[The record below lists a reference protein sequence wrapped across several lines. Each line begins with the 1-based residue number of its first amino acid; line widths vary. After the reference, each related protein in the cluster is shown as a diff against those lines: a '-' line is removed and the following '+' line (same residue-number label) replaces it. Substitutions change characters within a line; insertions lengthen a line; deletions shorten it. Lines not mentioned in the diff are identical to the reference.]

1 MILTEPYTLAIIL
14 FISLILLEM
23 GSYIGK
29 EWGADAKT
37 RRIEDLERQ
46 VEALKEINREQRAEI
61 NNIVSALRTGDKP
74 IDQKNNDLNVSIS
87 TAHIKSIVDEMI
99 ANEEVNIKFIPDFVE
114 RRIYEKVFRILLNVI
129 QEISSTTKLELL
141 GHEIELQFKRSN
153 DLIDIDRSRLSKKSG
168 VSGYSGSTE
177 STSDTKKSTK

>member
-1 MILTEPYTLAIIL
+1 
-14 FISLILLEM
+14 M

-37 RRIEDLERQ
+37 QRIEDLERQ

-61 NNIVSALRTGDKP
+61 NNIVSALKTGDKP
-74 IDQKNNDLNVSIS
+74 IDPKNNDLNVSVS
-87 TAHIKSIVDEMI
+87 MAHIKSIVDEMI
-99 ANEEVNIKFIPDFVE
+99 ANDEVNIKFIPDFVE

-141 GHEIELQFKRSN
+141 EHEIELQFKRSN
-153 DLIDIDRSRLSKKSG
+153 DLTGFDRSRLSQKSG
-168 VSGYSGSTE
+168 VSGYSGARE
-177 STSDTKKSTK
+177 STSGTKKSTKWLINDTNFSEL